1 MIARYYGHDIDLAAL
16 RKRHL
21 VSLTGASLKSMI
33 GIAGTLDLATR
44 PLSLDMEH
52 LPKLALPAI
61 LHWDFNHYVVLSK
74 VTSKYAEIHDPGI
87 GRRRVPLSEFSKHFT
102 GVALELSPLARF
114 TPQTARLRPH
124 LAMLWRTLTG
134 LKRALAQTLLLSLIL
149 QATILAS
156 PFLLQIV
163 VDGVL
168 PNGDHGLLLAL
179 AIGFGGLAMLKA
191 GSEGARNW
199 AILSYGNQMSL
210 QMLGNVFHHLMRLPV
225 SFFEK
230 RHIGDLI
237 SRMGSAQP
245 IQKALTQT
253 VVSTV
258 IDGVMAI
265 LMLIVMFIYAPLLAA
280 IVLLSVALLGGA
292 TLLIY
297 PHIRAAQEEEL
308 LARAVE
314 NTHVIETI
322 RAATTLKLFG
332 REAEREG
339 HWRNLYAGALSAN
352 LKYGRLTIAQRFTET
367 ALTGLQLIIIV
378 YLGARLIMDSGQ
390 FGSGGGSVSAGGFTL
405 GMLFAFLAYRAEFT
419 RAVSELIRKGI
430 EFRLLG
436 LHLDRLSD
444 IVFAEVETGLETG
457 QPLNASE
464 FKGEIVI
471 ENLWFRYSDLGP
483 WVLEDVSLR
492 IKAGSMITITGL
504 SGGGKTTLL
513 KLILG
518 LYTPTRGRILIDGQD
533 LRTLSLRSWRQA
545 MGVVMQDDQLLSGSI
560 AENISLF
567 DPDLDLRRVAGAA
580 GAARIHADISAIPMG
595 YDSLIG
601 NMGSVLSGG
610 QKQRVLLARA
620 LYHQPKILFLDEGT
634 ANLDQ
639 QTEGEIVDIL
649 ANMPLTRI
657 IIAHRPAF
665 IKASDAV
672 FRL

>member
-1 MIARYYGHDIDLAAL
+1 
-16 RKRHL
+16 
-21 VSLTGASLKSMI
+21 
-33 GIAGTLDLATR
+33 
-44 PLSLDMEH
+44 
-52 LPKLALPAI
+52 
-61 LHWDFNHYVVLSK
+61 
-74 VTSKYAEIHDPGI
+74 
-87 GRRRVPLSEFSKHFT
+87 
-102 GVALELSPLARF
+102 
-114 TPQTARLRPH
+114 
-124 LAMLWRTLTG
+124 
-134 LKRALAQTLLLSLIL
+134 
-149 QATILAS
+149 
-156 PFLLQIV
+156 
-163 VDGVL
+163 
-168 PNGDHGLLLAL
+168 
-179 AIGFGGLAMLKA
+179 
-191 GSEGARNW
+191 
-199 AILSYGNQMSL
+199 
-210 QMLGNVFHHLMRLPV
+210 MLGNVFHHLLQLPV

-258 IDGVMAI
+258 IDGVMAV
-265 LMLIVMFIYAPLLAA
+265 LMLAVMFIYAPLLAA
-280 IVLLSVALLGGA
+280 IVLLSVALLAGA

-322 RAATTLKLFG
+322 RAAATLKLFG
-332 REAEREG
+332 RETEREG

-378 YLGARLIMDSGQ
+378 YLGARLIMESGQ
-390 FGSGGGSVSAGGFTL
+390 ISGLENSGAAGGFTL

-444 IVFAEVETGLETG
+444 IVYAQAETGLEAGKALETG
-457 QPLNASE
+457 GAAAGE
-464 FKGEIVI
+464 FRGEIVI

-483 WVLEDVSLR
+483 WILEDVSLT
-492 IKAGSMITITGL
+492 IKAGSMVTITGV
-504 SGGGKTTLL
+504 SGGGKTTLM

-533 LRTLSLRSWRQA
+533 LSTLSLRSWRQA
-545 MGVVMQDDQLLSGSI
+545 IGVVMQDDQLLSGSI
-560 AENISLF
+560 SENISLF
-567 DPDLDLRRVAGAA
+567 DPDMDLTRVARAA
-580 GAARIHADISAIPMG
+580 AAARIHEEISAIPMG

-620 LYHQPKILFLDEGT
+620 LYHMPKILFLDEGT

-639 QTEGEIVDIL
+639 KTEGEIVTIL
-649 ANMPLTRI
+649 AKMPLTRI

-665 IKASDAV
+665 MQASDEV
-672 FRL
+672 FTL